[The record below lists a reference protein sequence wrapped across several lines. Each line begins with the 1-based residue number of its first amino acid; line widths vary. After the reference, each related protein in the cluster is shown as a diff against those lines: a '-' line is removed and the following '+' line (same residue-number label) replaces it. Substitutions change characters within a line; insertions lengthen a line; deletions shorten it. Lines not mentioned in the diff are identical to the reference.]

1 VVMLAEDAERYER
14 AYGAWKRGLAHRDR
28 LVAAAEQRVLD
39 ATGGLGQR
47 RWELACARRRI
58 NTGNEALM
66 VARAIRAR
74 PAVEAAV
81 ANLGQ
86 VRRREEAVVAA
97 ARVELAEAAKVLGG
111 YGQLGARLSGL
122 SPAALRRL
130 ARRPPGASPTD

>member
-1 VVMLAEDAERYER
+1 MLAKDAGRYER
-14 AYGAWKRGLAHRDR
+14 AYGAWERAVAHQDR
-28 LVAAAEQRVLD
+28 LVAVAERRVVD

-58 NTGNEALM
+58 NTRDEARM

-74 PAVEAAV
+74 PAVETAV
-81 ANLGQ
+81 AKLEQ
-86 VRRREEAVVAA
+86 VRRHEEAVVAA

-111 YGQLGARLSGL
+111 YGQLGAQLSGL

-130 ARRPPGASPTD
+130 ARRPPGVFPTD